1 MIVRT
6 LASILNTAAH
16 VKGDA
21 FESRRILLAADGL
34 GYSLH
39 DTLCKAGTEQHL
51 EYKNHVET
59 NYVIEGQGE
68 VVNVATG
75 QTWPLGPG
83 TVYVLVPK
91 GSGALKLEDPR
102 LSRMMAA
109 PARRADAPAEFQPF
123 IYAEPKAGTVFLWE
137 SWLTHEVVPSKA
149 KTDRISISFNYR

>member
-6 LASILNTAAH
+6 LASILGTSAH
-16 VKGDA
+16 VTGES

-39 DTLCKAGTEQHL
+39 DTLCKAGSEQLL

-75 QTWPLGPG
+75 ESWPLGPG
-83 TVYVLVPK
+83 TVYVLDHHEAHLLRAQTDLRIICVFTPALTGQEK
-91 GSGALKLEDPR
+91 HDASGSYA
-102 LSRMMAA
+102 AA
-109 PARRADAPAEFQPF
+109 PA
-123 IYAEPKAGTVFLWE
+123 T
-137 SWLTHEVVPSKA
+137 
-149 KTDRISISFNYR
+149 

>member
-6 LASILNTAAH
+6 LASILGTSAH
-16 VKGDA
+16 VTGES

-39 DTLCKAGTEQHL
+39 DTLCKAGSEQLL

-75 QTWPLGPG
+75 DSWPLGPG
-83 TVYVLVPK
+83 TVYVLDHHEAHLLRAQTDLRIICVFTPALTGQEK
-91 GSGALKLEDPR
+91 HDASGSYA
-102 LSRMMAA
+102 AA
-109 PARRADAPAEFQPF
+109 PA
-123 IYAEPKAGTVFLWE
+123 T
-137 SWLTHEVVPSKA
+137 
-149 KTDRISISFNYR
+149 